1 MKNGCAFFLLLAPAL
16 AGAQTPAPA
25 AYPYEIRGQ
34 IGQLAAPAK
43 VYLLQ
48 DGQTLSSVIPAHG
61 QFVFRGTT
69 PYPRSATLVLER
81 QGRLQSGWGYQVVNG
96 KERGMSLES
105 PNRLAVYL
113 EPGPVVLVSTDS
125 LRTARVQTGALTQ
138 QYQQF
143 QRLTKLAHPAALNG
157 PVEDARTVQEDA
169 HRAFAQAALAFA
181 KAHPASWV
189 SLEALQQAR
198 GTGWYTPHYAEV
210 AAIYAAL
217 TPSQR
222 ASPSGQEYGQ
232 RLASYHA
239 VALGKPAPAFTHLTP
254 SGQAVSLADYR
265 GKYVLVEFWA
275 SWCGPC
281 RAQTPNLLKAYA
293 TYKAR
298 NFEVLGVSLDTEE
311 TRAQWVQAIADDH
324 APWVQVSDLGGFAG
338 EVAQHYGVKAIP
350 QNFLVDP
357 NGTIV
362 ASNLR
367 GSALLTTLA
376 TLLK

>member
-1 MKNGCAFFLLLAPAL
+1 MKHCFALCLLLVPTLAWAQAPA
-16 AGAQTPAPA
+16 PD
-25 AYPYEIRGQ
+25 AYAYEIHGQ

-48 DGQTLSSVIPAHG
+48 DGQLVSSVTPQHG
-61 QFVFRGTT
+61 RFIFRGTT

-81 QGRLQSGWGYQVVNG
+81 QGRLQSGWGYKLVNG
-96 KERGMSLES
+96 QERGMSLES
-105 PNRLAVYL
+105 PDRLAVYL
-113 EPGPVVLVSTDS
+113 EPGPVVLVSPDS
-125 LRTARVQTGALTQ
+125 LRTARVTTGTWTKEYQ
-138 QYQQF
+138 QYE
-143 QRLTKLAHPAALNG
+143 RLTKRAQAVTPKSPVGDVQTRADDALRRG
-157 PVEDARTVQEDA
+157 
-169 HRAFAQAALAFA
+169 AQAALAFA

-189 SLEALQQAR
+189 SLEALHQAR
-198 GTGWYTPHYAEV
+198 GAGYTPQYAEV
-210 AAIYAAL
+210 ASIYAAL
-217 TPSQR
+217 TPAQR
-222 ASPSGQEYGQ
+222 ASPPGQHYGQ
-232 RLASYHA
+232 LLAGFQA
-239 VALGKPAPAFTHLTP
+239 VALGKPAPAFTQRTP

-281 RAQTPNLLKAYA
+281 RAQTPQLLKAYTA
-293 TYKAR
+293 YKVR

-338 EVAQHYGVKAIP
+338 EVAQHYGVQAIP

>member
-1 MKNGCAFFLLLAPAL
+1 MKKGFAFFLLIVPVL
-16 AGAQTPAPA
+16 AGAQTHAQD

-34 IGQLAAPAK
+34 MAAPAK

-48 DGQTLSSVIPAHG
+48 DGQTLSSVTPAHG
-61 QFVFRGTT
+61 RFVFKGTT

-81 QGRLQSGWGYQVVNG
+81 QGRLQRGWGYQVVNG
-96 KERGMSLES
+96 KELGMSLES
-105 PNRLAVYL
+105 PDRLAVYL

-125 LRTARVQTGALTQ
+125 LRTARVQIGALTK
-138 QYQQF
+138 QF

-157 PVEDARTVQEDA
+157 PVKDARTAEEDT

-189 SLEALQQAR
+189 SLEALHQAR

-217 TPSQR
+217 TPSQH

-298 NFEVLGVSLDTEE
+298 NFEVLGVSLDTEA

-324 APWVQVSDLGGFAG
+324 APWVQVSDLGGFEG
-338 EVAQHYGVKAIP
+338 EVARHYGVQAIP